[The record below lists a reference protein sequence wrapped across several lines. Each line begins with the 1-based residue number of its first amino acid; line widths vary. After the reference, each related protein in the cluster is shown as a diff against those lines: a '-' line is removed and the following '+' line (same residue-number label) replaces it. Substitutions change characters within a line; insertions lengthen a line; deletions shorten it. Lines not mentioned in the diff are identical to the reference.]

1 MIKALK
7 NYILRRP
14 RLRALLAPVVRRIR
28 NPISPMRMRLGH
40 YLLFGYA
47 PQNWDDLENSDRTQ
61 KKQQWA
67 THVLQ
72 DALFPNSAQKA
83 KNLMVIVIPELTTMS
98 GGLFSLFSIANA
110 ANLLKNRHAYHVL
123 LMTLPNRK
131 NLTYLRQQNFKN
143 NETVFRFSQII
154 RCNNADR
161 VYLHIP
167 EYSAAFFINFI
178 DTPTLDYFM
187 KLNNLFI
194 NILNQN
200 IMHMPSTAELQGLR
214 DLAHGVS
221 QSVAHHAY
229 SGQSFANLYNL
240 PTLLLPAY
248 ADLSEYPAISF
259 EKKEKL
265 IIYSPDD
272 SAFKKP
278 VLEAIS
284 NLMPDYELRE
294 IRDFTFDQF
303 MELATRCRFSITF
316 GEGFDGY
323 LSQPMHQNGIGFAV
337 YNKEFFPSEN
347 LLNFYNIFPTG
358 DAMITGIV
366 KKMRTLENDSD
377 FYRATNRAMMDV
389 FESLYSKQ
397 DYLNRI
403 ERLIHRDFDLYPSPT
418 S

>member
-1 MIKALK
+1 
-7 NYILRRP
+7 
-14 RLRALLAPVVRRIR
+14 
-28 NPISPMRMRLGH
+28 MRMRLGH
-40 YLLFGYA
+40 YLLFGYV
-47 PQNWDDLENSDRTQ
+47 PQNWVDLENSDRTQ
-61 KKQQWA
+61 KKRQWA

-72 DALFPNSAQKA
+72 DALFPEPAQKA
-83 KNLMVIVIPELTTMS
+83 KNLMVIVIPEFTTMS

-110 ANLLKNRHAYHVL
+110 ANLLKNRHAYYVL
-123 LMTLPNRK
+123 LMTCPNRE

-143 NETVFRFSQII
+143 NETVFRFSQIT
-154 RCNNADR
+154 RCINADR

-167 EYSAAFFINFI
+167 EYASSFFVNHL
-178 DTPTLDYFM
+178 DAVTLDYL
-187 KLNNLFI
+187 KKRKNLFV

-200 IMHMPSTAELQGLR
+200 IMHMPSTAELQALR

-229 SGQSFANLYNL
+229 FGQFFANLYNL

-248 ADLSEYPAISF
+248 SDLSEYPAISF

-284 NLMPDYELRE
+284 SLMPDYELRE
-294 IRDFTFDQF
+294 IRNITFDQF

-323 LSQPMHQNGIGFAV
+323 LCQPMVQNGIGFAV
-337 YNKEFFPSEN
+337 YNKEFFPSEKM
-347 LLNFYNIFPTG
+347 LNFYNVFPTG

>member
-1 MIKALK
+1 
-7 NYILRRP
+7 
-14 RLRALLAPVVRRIR
+14 
-28 NPISPMRMRLGH
+28 
-40 YLLFGYA
+40 
-47 PQNWDDLENSDRTQ
+47 
-61 KKQQWA
+61 
-67 THVLQ
+67 LQ
-72 DALFPNSAQKA
+72 DALFPDPAQKA

-98 GGLFSLFSIANA
+98 GGQFSLFSIANA
-110 ANLLKNRHAYHVL
+110 ANFLKTRHEYCIL
-123 LMTLPNRK
+123 LMTFPNK
-131 NLTYLRQQNFKN
+131 ENLTYLRQPNFKN
-143 NETVFRFSQII
+143 NETVFRFSQIT
-154 RCNNADR
+154 RCINADR
-161 VYLHIP
+161 VYLHIH
-167 EYSAAFFINFI
+167 EYVSSFFIDRLDAPI
-178 DTPTLDYFM
+178 LDYL
-187 KLNNLFI
+187 KTRENLFI

-200 IMHMPSTAELQGLR
+200 IMYMPSTIELQALR

-229 SGQSFANLYNL
+229 SGQFFANLYNL

-284 NLMPDYELRE
+284 SQMPDYELRE
-294 IRDFTFDQF
+294 ISNITFDQF
-303 MELATRCRFSITF
+303 MDLATRCRFSITF

-337 YNKEFFPSEN
+337 YNREFFPSEE

-366 KKMRTLENDSD
+366 KKMRALESDSD
-377 FYRATNRAMMDV
+377 LYNATNRAMMDV
-389 FESLYSKQ
+389 YESLYSKQ